1 MTRHLLVR
9 SQSAIKRN
17 VGAEAVSIFL
27 LKIVYYCLIV
37 WNGVLDKPVLGDFHA
52 RTDVL

>member
-1 MTRHLLVR
+1 LVR

-27 LKIVYYCLIV
+27 LKIVYYCLSANV
-37 WNGVLDKPVLGDFHA
+37 V
-52 RTDVL
+52 RTVAECIP